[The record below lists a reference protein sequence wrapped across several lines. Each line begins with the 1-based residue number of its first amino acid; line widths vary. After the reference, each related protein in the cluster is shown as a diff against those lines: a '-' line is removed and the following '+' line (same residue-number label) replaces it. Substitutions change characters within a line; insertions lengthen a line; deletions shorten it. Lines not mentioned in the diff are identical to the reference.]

1 MNEIQVCQTDYLA
14 AEDLGGKNPVV
25 TISRVSELSKA
36 EREAGKRPS
45 KDVIIHFQGKQK
57 GMRTNVTNQWAIAFL
72 LGSKKASDWIGKKIT
87 LTTDTDADIENGGE
101 TLCLRIAGSPDAPAA
116 NQAAY
121 TEIWGAGPR
130 IRGKLVKRLKSR
142 FRLLSAKATPTA
154 PQDPPAAEP
163 QQPAEPTIDPASNF

>member
-1 MNEIQVCQTDYLA
+1 MSEIQVCQTDYLA
-14 AEDLGGKNPVV
+14 AEDLAGKNVIV

-57 GMRTNVTNQWAIAFL
+57 GMRTNVTNQWSIAFL
-72 LGSKKASDWIGKKIT
+72 LGSKKASDWIGKKIV

-142 FRLLSAKATPTA
+142 FRMLSSRAA
-154 PQDPPAAEP
+154 PPQAPPPAPEPAATEAEP
-163 QQPAEPTIDPASNF
+163 AIDPASNF